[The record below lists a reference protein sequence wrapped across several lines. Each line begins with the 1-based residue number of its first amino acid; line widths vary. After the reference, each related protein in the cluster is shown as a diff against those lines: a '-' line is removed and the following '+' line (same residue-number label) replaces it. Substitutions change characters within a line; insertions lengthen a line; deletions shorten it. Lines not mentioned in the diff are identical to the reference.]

1 MKYQIPANVL
11 LKKLKPHVWCK
22 SMLGVEAGA
31 KVMTKSNGTVS
42 LCMFLFG
49 LVTMLQGFVQNYA
62 GLLVTRFFLGVFESG
77 MFPGCKYKP

>member
-1 MKYQIPANVL
+1 MFGVSPCLELRQEP
-11 LKKLKPHVWCK
+11 KLT
-22 SMLGVEAGA
+22 
-31 KVMTKSNGTVS
+31 TKSDGTVS

-77 MFPGCKYKP
+77 MFPGCKYKS